1 MKNQDKNYRGNLF
14 EKTFGYKKG
23 EAPDQVKARREAN
36 SSKPEDKSRYVA
48 SNGKPYAGPGYG
60 GQDQKTASGKSI
72 GGTQTPAQTAKENS
86 KPLSI
91 SEQMRRRRMGMS

>member
-91 SEQMRRRRMGMS
+91 AEQMRRRRMGMA